1 MPLTLRDNLPFTT
14 VTVAYQGTTMDIPH
28 VLVDTGSAATLLA
41 ADIVAA
47 LGIVPLPE
55 DILHTLRGVG
65 GAEVVFTRRLDSLQ
79 VGEHRLTNFEIEVG
93 GMDYGFEM
101 HGILGMDFLIQAGA
115 IINLHEMTITFAN

>member
-1 MPLTLRDNLPFTT
+1 
-14 VTVAYQGTTMDIPH
+14 MDIPH

-65 GAEVVFTRRLDSLQ
+65 GTDWKVMREYAWEVL
-79 VGEHRLTNFEIEVG
+79 
-93 GMDYGFEM
+93 
-101 HGILGMDFLIQAGA
+101 
-115 IINLHEMTITFAN
+115 

>member
-1 MPLTLRDNLPFTT
+1 
-14 VTVAYQGTTMDIPH
+14 MDIPH

-65 GAEVVFTRRLDSLQ
+65 GTEVVFTRRLDSLQ

-101 HGILGMDFLIQAGA
+101 HGILGMDFLIQGGA
-115 IINLHEMTITFAN
+115 IINLREMTITFAH

>member
-14 VTVAYQGTTMDIPH
+14 VTVTYQGTTMDIPH

-55 DILHTLRGVG
+55 DILHSLRGVG
-65 GAEVVFTRRLDSLQ
+65 GTEVVFTRRLDSLQ

>member
-1 MPLTLRDNLPFTT
+1 MPLTLRDDLPFTT
-14 VTVAYQGTTMDIPH
+14 VTVTYQGTTMDIPH

-55 DILHTLRGVG
+55 DILHSLRGVG
-65 GAEVVFTRRLDSLQ
+65 GTEVVFTRRLDSLQ